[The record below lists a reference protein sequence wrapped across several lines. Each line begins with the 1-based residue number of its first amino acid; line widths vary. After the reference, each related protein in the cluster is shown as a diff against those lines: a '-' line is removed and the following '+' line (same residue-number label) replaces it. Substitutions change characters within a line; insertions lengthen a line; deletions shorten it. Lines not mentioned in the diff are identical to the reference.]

1 MALSGPDVGS
11 VLPVLL
17 LGWGHCCALQQLSTG
32 TGSGGAAH
40 AGAVA
45 QPCVG
50 SRPPLPQEYLGL
62 GLTLGVSSY

>member
-32 TGSGGAAH
+32 SGGAAC

-50 SRPPLPQEYLGL
+50 SRPPLPQEHVGL
-62 GLTLGVSSY
+62 GLTLGASSY